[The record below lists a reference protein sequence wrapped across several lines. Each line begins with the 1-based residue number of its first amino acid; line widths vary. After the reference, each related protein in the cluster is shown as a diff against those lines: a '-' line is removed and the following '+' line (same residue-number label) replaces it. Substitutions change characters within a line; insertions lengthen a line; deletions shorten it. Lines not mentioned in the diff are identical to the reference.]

1 MWNCPACLCEKKQKK
16 TKTHKH
22 SRDSQKIN
30 TFPCGTADWLIGA
43 VRNRSHTKQPLYQ
56 WYTGKKQP
64 EACVNPTA
72 GDSSGTGSHQKRS
85 PDRFQIPGPEV
96 GFGWCKERF
105 MVFFIIQW
113 MSVKDLFN
121 GWLIIGGG
129 GNWSVLTLRE
139 WTSASYRCPKWT
151 W

>member
-1 MWNCPACLCEKKQKK
+1 MFESQSTQCSCCCGVSCGIAQHVYVKKSKKK

-30 TFPCGTADWLIGA
+30 TFPCGMAHWLIGA
-43 VRNRSHTKQPLYQ
+43 VRNRSNTKQPLCQ

-64 EACVNPTA
+64 DACVNPTA

-105 MVFFIIQW
+105 MVFSFSECQW
-113 MSVKDLFN
+113 KISLTVDLLLVEEETGQF
-121 GWLIIGGG
+121 
-129 GNWSVLTLRE
+129 
-139 WTSASYRCPKWT
+139 
-151 W
+151 